1 MKQCQSPQRTQ
12 LHRTSHCTG
21 TERLQVTNSKNRQL
35 VNRQTA
41 PYLYQAL
48 LRLCLLSFTH
58 LLHCLLT
65 RLVLPLLLNVAALLL
80 VKDPSH
86 HLRDDPHL
94 PSQTDCQH
102 LLSSFQLDGHHL
114 AHQVY
119 GSLLFNTSL
128 LRLHPQPQSS
138 RALFTSKPYSPP
150 RSPTLSPHRPITSLP
165 CSPPQPTI
173 SPTLPSHGVNRHPP
187 TVTTT
192 PPHWSHPPTIT
203 TTPSPWSHPPTIT
216 PTPQSHSH
224 PPSPGFNR
232 SRDRHVKLA
241 AVWSNSSGG
250 SPQQQQH
257 SPMRGL
263 LSNITSPG
271 ANKVM

>member
-1 MKQCQSPQRTQ
+1 MPVTTEDAATPHITLHRHRETPSHQQQEQTAGEPPNSAIPLSSTTSFVSAVLYSPPSLPSYSIGSTTAAECSSPSPRKRSFSPQRRSPSPQSNRLSTSP
-12 LHRTSHCTG
+12 LFFSARRTPPRSPG
-21 TERLQVTNSKNRQL
+21 
-35 VNRQTA
+35 
-41 PYLYQAL
+41 
-48 LRLCLLSFTH
+48 LRFSSVQHFS
-58 LLHCLLT
+58 
-65 RLVLPLLLNVAALLL
+65 PPP
-80 VKDPSH
+80 PS
-86 HLRDDPHL
+86 
-94 PSQTDCQH
+94 
-102 LLSSFQLDGHHL
+102 
-114 AHQVY
+114 
-119 GSLLFNTSL
+119 
-128 LRLHPQPQSS
+128 QPQSS